1 MNQLIRKG
9 AALSLILIL
18 GLGFFPTLSYA
29 NNGNGNGKGKGHN
42 EREKQSQHLTNLG
55 RHDNDDD
62 NNKSDK
68 SDRKDERNTNK
79 LCRKAFKNLFKFRNL
94 GNNSVNFYVECLRI
108 VGFEATFTGQISSTT
123 PDTTAPIITN
133 LSTAPATT
141 TAIITWHT
149 NEKSNSTVFWS
160 TSPGIDINSSSIP
173 SASESAKIKNH
184 NITITGLTASTT
196 YYLIA
201 RSKDN
206 AGNTGTSSEI
216 SFHTNIPIPVPPDV
230 IPPVIT
236 NVATPVGTSTINV
249 SWNTN
254 EPATSKI
261 FYSTSSDID
270 INATSTNF
278 MENLTLTLNHLISLV
293 GLLPQTVYHLM
304 IRSVDGSGNAT
315 TTPLL
320 TATTTSI

>member
-1 MNQLIRKG
+1 MMNQLIRKG

-149 NEKSNSTVFWS
+149 NEKSDSTIFWG
-160 TSPGIDINSSSIP
+160 TSPGVDINS
-173 SASESAKIKNH
+173 
-184 NITITGLTASTT
+184 LTASTT

-201 RSKDN
+201 RSRDN
-206 AGNTGTSSEI
+206 TGNTGASSEI
-216 SFHTNIPIPVPPDV
+216 SFHTTVTIPVPADTIAPN
-230 IPPVIT
+230 IT
-236 NVATPVGTSTINV
+236 NIATQVGSTTMQV
-249 SWNTN
+249 SWNTD

-261 FYSTSSDID
+261 FYSTSSDLD
-270 INATSTNF
+270 INATSTSF
-278 MENLTLTLNHLISLV
+278 IENLTLTLSHLISLV
-293 GLLPQTVYHLM
+293 SLLPQTVYHLI